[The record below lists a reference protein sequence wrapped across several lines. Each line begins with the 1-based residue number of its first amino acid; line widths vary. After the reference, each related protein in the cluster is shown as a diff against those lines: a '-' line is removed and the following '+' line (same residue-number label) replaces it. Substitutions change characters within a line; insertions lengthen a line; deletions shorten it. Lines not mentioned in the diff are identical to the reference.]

1 MCFPFFV
8 GFGLWLARLSLLD
21 GVTSCKALHASGEME
36 WVQNWRLRMD
46 FLPVDFLRKIH

>member
-1 MCFPFFV
+1 MTIRWDGKEGMDLV
-8 GFGLWLARLSLLD
+8 GLAD
-21 GVTSCKALHASGEME
+21 ASGEME